1 MEKGIRLMN
10 KELATKGKLAKQA
23 ARVLANLDSATKD
36 KALLIIAETIMEQEP
51 TILAANDRDIETG
64 RANGLSEALL
74 DRLLLTAPRLEGI
87 AKDVKSIINLPDP
100 VGEMFDSRRLP
111 NGLQVSKRR
120 IPIGVVGVI
129 YESRP
134 NVTIDISALCLKSG
148 NAAILRGGKESANS
162 NQALADAVRLGCEA
176 AGLPA
181 ASAQLIESA
190 DRALV
195 KEMLRAN
202 GLIDMIIPRG
212 GASLH
217 QFAIDNASVPVI
229 TGGIGICHL
238 YVDSAADLTK
248 VTPIAV
254 NAKVQRPSV
263 CNALD
268 TLLIHQSVAS
278 QILPRVAD
286 AWAEHGVEIRCDP
299 RSFTILE
306 GHPTVKPAGPDD
318 FDTEFLSLVVAVK
331 VVDNIAEAIDHIY
344 DHSTA
349 HTEAIITEDYSK
361 AMRFVDE
368 VNSAAVMVN
377 ASTRF
382 NDGAQFG
389 LGAEVA
395 ISTQP
400 LHARGPMGL
409 QELTTYKWIV
419 FGQGQVRP

>member
-1 MEKGIRLMN
+1 M
-10 KELATKGKLAKQA
+10 
-23 ARVLANLDSATKD
+23 
-36 KALLIIAETIMEQEP
+36 
-51 TILAANDRDIETG
+51 
-64 RANGLSEALL
+64 
-74 DRLLLTAPRLEGI
+74 
-87 AKDVKSIINLPDP
+87 
-100 VGEMFDSRRLP
+100 
-111 NGLQVSKRR
+111 
-120 IPIGVVGVI
+120 I

-148 NAAILRGGKESANS
+148 NAAIMRGGKESANS
-162 NQALADAVRLGCEA
+162 NHALAEAVRIGCEA

-181 ASAQLIESA
+181 GSVQLIKST

-195 KEMLRAN
+195 KELLRAN

-212 GASLH
+212 GAALH
-217 QFAIDNASVPVI
+217 QFAIENATVPVI

-248 VTPIAV
+248 VIPIAV
-254 NAKVQRPSV
+254 NSKVQRPSV

-268 TLLIHQSVAS
+268 TLLVHQSVAP

-286 AWAEHGVEIRCDP
+286 AWAENKVEIRCEP
-299 RSFTILE
+299 RALAVLE
-306 GHPTVKPAGPDD
+306 DHPAVRPAGPDD

-331 VVDNIAEAIDHIY
+331 VVDSVTEAIDHIY
-344 DHSTA
+344 EHSTG
-349 HTEAIITEDYSK
+349 HTEAIITEDYTK

-368 VNSAAVMVN
+368 VNSAAVLVN

-382 NDGAQFG
+382 NDGAQLG

-409 QELTTYKWIV
+409 QELTTYKWVV
-419 FGQGQVRP
+419 FGSGQVRP

>member
-1 MEKGIRLMN
+1 MN
-10 KELATKGKLAKQA
+10 NELLTKGKAAKQA
-23 ARVLANLDSATKD
+23 ARVLANLNTATKN
-36 KALLIIAETIMEQEP
+36 KALQIIAETIMEQEP
-51 TILAANDRDIETG
+51 TILAANDQDIEAG
-64 RANGLSEALL
+64 RANGLSESLL
-74 DRLLLTAPRLEGI
+74 DRLLLTAPRLESI
-87 AKDVKSIINLPDP
+87 ANDVKSIINLPDP
-100 VGEMFDSRRLP
+100 VGETFESRRLP

-148 NAAILRGGKESANS
+148 NAAILRGGKESVNS
-162 NQALADAVRLGCEA
+162 NLALAAAVRSGCAA
-176 AGLPA
+176 AGLPPA
-181 ASAQLIESA
+181 TVQLIESA
-190 DRALV
+190 DRTLV

-212 GASLH
+212 GAALH
-217 QFAIDNASVPVI
+217 QFAIENATVPVI

-238 YVDSAADLTK
+238 YVDSTADLTK
-248 VTPIAV
+248 VVPIAV

-268 TLLIHQSVAS
+268 TLLVHQAVAP

-286 AWAEHGVEIRCDP
+286 AWAEHKVEIRCEP
-299 RSFTILE
+299 RAMAILE
-306 GHPTVKPAGPDD
+306 DHPAVKPAGPDD
-318 FDTEFLSLVVAVK
+318 FDTEFLSLVAAVK
-331 VVDNIAEAIDHIY
+331 VVDNMNEAIDHIY
-344 DHSTA
+344 EHSTG
-349 HTEAIITEDYSK
+349 HTDAIITEDYTK

-382 NDGAQFG
+382 NDGGQFG

-395 ISTQP
+395 VSTQP

-409 QELTTYKWIV
+409 KELTTYKWV
-419 FGQGQVRP
+419 VLGSGQVRP

>member
-1 MEKGIRLMN
+1 MNQELSTKGQAAKKAART
-10 KELATKGKLAKQA
+10 LAT
-23 ARVLANLDSATKD
+23 LDTATKN
-36 KALLIIAETIMEQEP
+36 KALNTIAETIMEQEP
-51 TILAANDRDIETG
+51 IILEANDKDIDTG

-74 DRLLLTAPRLEGI
+74 DRLLLTAPRLESI
-87 AKDVKSIINLPDP
+87 ANDVKSIINLPDP
-100 VGEMFDSRRLP
+100 VGEEFDSRRLP
-111 NGLQVSKRR
+111 NNLRVSRRR
-120 IPIGVVGVI
+120 IPIGVIGVI

-148 NAAILRGGKESANS
+148 NAAILRGGKESIHS
-162 NQALADAVRLGCEA
+162 NKALAQAVQAGCEA

-181 ASAQLIESA
+181 GSVQLIEST
-190 DRALV
+190 DRSLV

-212 GASLH
+212 GAALH

-229 TGGIGICHL
+229 TGGIGICHV

-248 VTPIAV
+248 VIPIAV

-263 CNALD
+263 CNAMD
-268 TLLIHQSVAS
+268 TLLVHQAVAP

-286 AWAEHGVEIRCDP
+286 AWSEYDVDIRCEP
-299 RSFTILE
+299 RALAILE
-306 GHPTVKPAGPDD
+306 DHPSVKPAGPDD
-318 FDTEFLSLVVAVK
+318 FDTEFMSLIAAVK
-331 VVDNIAEAIDHIY
+331 VVDNLDEAIDHIY
-344 DHSTA
+344 AHGSG
-349 HTEAIITEDYSK
+349 HTEAIITEDYT
-361 AMRFVDE
+361 AATRFVNE
-368 VNSAAVMVN
+368 INAAAVLVN

-395 ISTQP
+395 VSTQP

-409 QELTTYKWIV
+409 QELTTYKWV
-419 FGQGQVRP
+419 VLGNGQIRK

>member
-1 MEKGIRLMN
+1 MN
-10 KELATKGKLAKQA
+10 QELATKGKSAKES
-23 ARVLANLDSATKD
+23 ARVLANLDTASKN
-36 KALLIIAETIMEQEP
+36 KALQIIAETIMEQEP
-51 TILAANDRDIETG
+51 NILAANDKDIEAG

-87 AKDVKSIINLPDP
+87 ANDVKSIINLPDP
-100 VGEMFDSRRLP
+100 VGEMFESRRLP

-120 IPIGVVGVI
+120 IPIGVIGVI

-148 NAAILRGGKESANS
+148 NAAILRGGKESAKS
-162 NQALADAVRLGCEA
+162 NQALAKAVRIGCEA

-181 ASAQLIESA
+181 ASVQLVQST

-212 GASLH
+212 GAALH
-217 QFAIDNASVPVI
+217 QFAIENATVPVI

-248 VTPIAV
+248 VIPIAV
-254 NAKVQRPSV
+254 NSKVQRPSV

-268 TLLIHQSVAS
+268 TLLVHQSVAP

-286 AWAEHGVEIRCDP
+286 AWAENKVEIRCEP
-299 RSFTILE
+299 RALAILE
-306 GHPTVKPAGPDD
+306 DHPAVKPADPDD

-331 VVDNIAEAIDHIY
+331 VVDSITEAIDHIY
-344 DHSTA
+344 EHSTG
-349 HTEAIITEDYSK
+349 HTEAIITEDYTK

-368 VNSAAVMVN
+368 VNSAAVLVN

-382 NDGAQFG
+382 NDGAQLG

-409 QELTTYKWIV
+409 QELTTYKWVV
-419 FGQGQVRP
+419 FGSGQVRP